1 MSHHAAVFSR
11 QVQPAHVRPSSKLPI
26 QQIEKTANLPRLLG
40 IDAEITPTIFCSW
53 NAVSSPPPPSSPSR
67 AQRVGGGASDLT
79 STHSK
84 FSPLTQPSSAV
95 FFFSWRNL

>member
-1 MSHHAAVFSR
+1 MRHRAAECSR

-26 QQIEKTANLPRLLG
+26 QQIEKTVNLPGLIG
-40 IDAEITPTIFCSW
+40 IDPEITPTLFCSW

-84 FSPLTQPSSAV
+84 FSPLTQPSSAG
-95 FFFSWRNL
+95 FLFSWRNL